1 MSKPKRYPRAR
12 SPLHARFL
20 NNQNVPVRKLFHNDW
35 IGPGTP
41 DGLVSLFR
49 KRYSFDDDLTAK
61 VFDSLRR
68 AASGSPI
75 KWGQRISMIPA
86 GHGLVLVHIAPR

>member
-20 NNQNVPVRKLFHNDW
+20 NNQRVPVRKPFHNDW

-41 DGLVSLFR
+41 GGLVSLFR
-49 KRYSFDDDLTAK
+49 KRYSFDDDMTAK
-61 VFDSLRR
+61 VFDSLLR
-68 AASGSPI
+68 AANGQAI
-75 KWGQRISMIPA
+75 KWGQRISMLPA